1 MKIAMSGASGFVAN
15 ALRKVFTDVVVIERN
30 DSVEQIVKKLD
41 GVDAVFNLAG
51 APIATRWN
59 EEYKKI
65 LYASRIDTTKK
76 LVSAI
81 NQSNVQHL
89 ISTSAVG
96 IYPNNVTCNE
106 DCPLGGDFLGRLAAD
121 WESEAKKCTK
131 RTAILRFGIVLG
143 QNGGALEKMVPPF
156 KLGLGGIIGDGKMI
170 TSWID
175 LDDLVRIYQFVLDNK
190 LEGTFNACS
199 PNPVSNAVFTKTL
212 GKVLNRPTWFPLP
225 AFVVKL
231 IFSEGA
237 TVLLDSK
244 EALPKA
250 LLEKGF
256 EFKYKDLESSLRKIL
271 TVS

>member
-30 DSVEQIVKKLD
+30 DSVEAIVKKLE
-41 GVDAVFNLAG
+41 GVYAVFNLAG

-59 EEYKKI
+59 EAYKKV
-65 LYASRIDTTKK
+65 LYASRIETTKK

-81 NQSNVQHL
+81 NQSSVEHL

-96 IYPNNVTCNE
+96 IYPNNIKCDESCT
-106 DCPLGGDFLGRLAAD
+106 LGGDFLGRLATD
-121 WESEAKKCTK
+121 WEKEAKKCTK
-131 RTAILRFGIVLG
+131 RTTILRFGIVLG
-143 QNGGALEKMVPPF
+143 QNGGALEKMLPPF
-156 KLGLGGIIGDGKMI
+156 KLGLGGVIGDGKMM

-175 LDDLVRIYQFVLDNK
+175 IDDLVAIYQFVLDKK
-190 LEGTFNACS
+190 LEGVFNASS
-199 PNPVSNAVFTKTL
+199 PNPVSNYVFTKTL
-212 GKVLNRPTWFPLP
+212 GKVLGRPTWFPLP
-225 AFVVKL
+225 AFIVKL

-244 EALPKA
+244 EAHPKA

-256 EFKYKDLESSLRKIL
+256 VFKYGDLETSLRKVL
-271 TVS
+271 S